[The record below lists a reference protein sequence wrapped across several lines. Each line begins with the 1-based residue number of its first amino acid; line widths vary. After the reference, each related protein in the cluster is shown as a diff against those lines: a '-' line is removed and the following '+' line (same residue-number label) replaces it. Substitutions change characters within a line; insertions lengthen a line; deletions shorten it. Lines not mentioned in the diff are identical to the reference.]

1 MRLIIVE
8 DDKILLQSL
17 KVLLSG
23 EPGIE
28 VAGVYKTAE
37 EALTALEEDT
47 AAIEIMLVDLG
58 LPEMSGVDL
67 IMKARAL
74 RPEMDILVHTIS
86 EERMSVFSA
95 MKAGATG
102 YILKGSTP
110 RELVEAIFDL
120 YKGGAP
126 MSPKIARMV
135 INELHINGS
144 QEQDILSKREKIIL
158 FNLEKGLT
166 YKEIAELLN
175 ISPHTVHTHIKN
187 IYEKLQTR
195 DRQEALR
202 KAARMGIL

>member
-28 VAGVYKTAE
+28 IAGVYKTAE

-74 RPEMDILVHTIS
+74 RREMDILVHTIS

-135 INELHINGS
+135 IKELHINGS
-144 QEQDILSKREKIIL
+144 REQDVLSKREKTIL
-158 FNLEKGLT
+158 SNLEKGLT
-166 YKEIAELLN
+166 YKEIAGLLN

-187 IYEKLQTR
+187 IYEKLHTK

>member
-8 DDKILLQSL
+8 DDRTLLQSL

-28 VAGVYKTAE
+28 ISGAYNTAE
-37 EALTALEEDT
+37 EALAALEHTGAD
-47 AAIEIMLVDLG
+47 IMLADLG

-67 IMKARAL
+67 IHKAWTL
-74 RPEMDILVHTIS
+74 HPEMDILVHTIS

-95 MKAGATG
+95 LKAGATG

-110 RELVEAIFDL
+110 RELVEAIFEL

-135 INELHINGS
+135 IREMHVRDTRDQN
-144 QEQDILSKREKIIL
+144 ILSKREKMIL
-158 FNLEKGLT
+158 SNLEKGLT
-166 YKEIAELLN
+166 YKEIAGILC

-187 IYEKLQTR
+187 IYEKLQTGSR
-195 DRQEALR
+195 EEALR
-202 KAARMGIL
+202 KAARIGIL